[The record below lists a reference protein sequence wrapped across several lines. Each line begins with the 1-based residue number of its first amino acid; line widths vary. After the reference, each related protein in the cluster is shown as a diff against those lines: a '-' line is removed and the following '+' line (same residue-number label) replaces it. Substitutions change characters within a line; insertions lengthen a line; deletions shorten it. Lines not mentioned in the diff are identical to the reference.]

1 MADASR
7 DGNHITSALGVSS
20 SNSLLTLP
28 FQVDPIT
35 GRLKVDNA
43 GSGMGTVTEIDTGAG
58 LTGGPI
64 TTTGTISLDSK
75 LSPLDTLGSALQS
88 IRVNAGAT
96 ALEYYT
102 PTGTIG
108 GSIATGQVAFG
119 SGVNTIAG
127 DNQIFWDDTNH
138 WLGIGTAV
146 PTNSLTIASTGNG
159 IALYNTTDQVTNF
172 EVGIINWT
180 SNLFRITSQQGGTGT
195 LRAIEIQNH
204 ATVVF
209 KASAS
214 SSGAVQISESS
225 SNSTAVMLQLDNTT
239 GSFSASSGSQIGLN
253 IKLGLSQSGTAGY
266 TALLINPAESTIGT
280 GNKYLT
286 DWQVGSSS
294 LVSMTNKGLLDFHST
309 TNSSTGGL
317 VFNNQTDEVT
327 NFEQATI
334 GWQSNVFWVNST
346 NGGTGTPRTLRLGN
360 NSRRLQIM
368 DSTAGPNFLFTSSSN
383 FGASSNVFVSVGG
396 SSNATNSSGT
406 NVLLTINPTI
416 NQTSTAGYTAFQ
428 IQPTE
433 TAVGSSGGLLIQA
446 GTSVTPSMFTVNN
459 TGVTTASSFI
469 PSSSTL
475 PTNGLYLPATNTLG
489 WAINSAAEIQLTS
502 TAFSPAVNAGNSLGV
517 VGGPA
522 WGGLALSSGA
532 VVDWNNSTM
541 TLTQS
546 GVVLTVG
553 GGDLKINSPGTT
565 STSVVTLSATQTISN
580 KRITKRVS
588 ALSAGS
594 ATPAINTDI
603 TDVVHITAQSANITS
618 FTTNLTGTPVDG
630 DTLRISVT
638 DNGTARTLAFGASFE
653 ASTVP
658 LPTTT
663 VISARLDIGFLWNTE
678 TSKWRCVAVA

>member
-334 GWQSNVFWVNST
+334 GWQSNIFTISST
-346 NGGTGTPRTLRLGN
+346 KGGAGTLRSLSVTNTN
-360 NSRRLQIM
+360 NTLLFSE
-368 DSTAGPNFLFTSSSN
+368 STGITVTRSANTSLSNIITLTASGLTSS
-383 FGASSNVFVSVGG
+383 ASHQ
-396 SSNATNSSGT
+396 NA
-406 NVLLTINPTI
+406 VLINPTI
-416 NQTSTAGYTAFQ
+416 NQSSTASYAALR
-428 IQPTE
+428 IAPVE
-433 TAVGSSGGLLIQA
+433 TALGSGGGLLIQA
-446 GTSVTPSMFTVNN
+446 GTSITASMFTVGN

-502 TAFSPAVNAGNSLGV
+502 TAFSPAVDAGNSLGV

-658 LPTTT
+658 LPTST